1 MQSGGCVKLVLVGE
15 EGKEQQGPIRCK
27 KAAAMSKYIQ
37 VTGKETYQLKKI
49 KKIKLDHTAY

>member
-37 VTGKETYQLKKI
+37 VTGKETYQLKI
-49 KKIKLDHTAY
+49 PGRRTHQFIS